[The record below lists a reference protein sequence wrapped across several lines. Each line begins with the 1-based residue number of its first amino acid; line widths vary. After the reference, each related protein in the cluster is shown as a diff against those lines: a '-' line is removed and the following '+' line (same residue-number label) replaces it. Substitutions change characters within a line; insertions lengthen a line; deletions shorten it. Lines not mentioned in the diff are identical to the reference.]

1 MRLEGKVAIVVG
13 AGQTV
18 GETIGNGRA
27 AAILFARE
35 GASVFLVDRDQASLD
50 ETAAMIADE
59 GGECVTHIADITS
72 ESDCEN
78 MAAACV
84 ERYGTIDI
92 LLNNVGIGSGDRGA
106 TSLTE
111 DAWDHIFNVNLKG
124 MWFSCKHVLPI
135 MRAKRSGNIVNI
147 SSVASIAST
156 GMLAYKTSKAGVNA
170 LTQQIAMGNAR
181 HHIRCNAVLP
191 GLMDTPMA
199 IEGNV
204 QSRGMERKAVRDMR
218 NARVPL
224 HNEAGESHM
233 GTGWDTANAV
243 LFLASDEAKFITGVL
258 LPVDGGQAIKVG

>member
-1 MRLEGKVAIVVG
+1 MRVEGKVAIVVG

-35 GASVFLVDRDQASLD
+35 GAEVFLVDRDETSLQ
-50 ETAAMIADE
+50 ETAEMIAGE
-59 GGECVTHIADITS
+59 GGVCDIHVADITS
-72 ESDCEN
+72 E
-78 MAAACV
+78 AACEAMTQACV
-84 ERYGTIDI
+84 DKFGKLDI
-92 LLNNVGIGSGDRGA
+92 ALNNVGIGRGDRGA

-111 DAWDHIFNVNLKG
+111 DAWDNIMDVNLKA
-124 MWFSCKHVLPI
+124 MWFCCKHELPH
-135 MRAKRSGNIVNI
+135 MRRNGSGSIVNI

-170 LTQQIAMGNAR
+170 LSQQIAMGNAR
-181 HHIRCNAVLP
+181 HRIRCNAVLP

-204 QSRGMERKAVRDMR
+204 QSRGMERSAVRDMR
-218 NARVPL
+218 NAMVPL
-224 HNEAGESHM
+224 HGESGESQM

-243 LFLASDEAKFITGVL
+243 LFLSSDEAKFITGVL
-258 LPVDGGQAIKVG
+258 LPVDGGQSVKVG